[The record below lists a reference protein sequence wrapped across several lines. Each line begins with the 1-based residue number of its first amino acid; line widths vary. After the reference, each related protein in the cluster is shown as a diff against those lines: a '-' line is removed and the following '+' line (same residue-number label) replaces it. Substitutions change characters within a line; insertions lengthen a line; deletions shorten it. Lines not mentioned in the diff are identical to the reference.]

1 MGILK
6 EYFTPSKPHD
16 DATTQP
22 PPAGDIDDGLQDSA
36 SSPQISL
43 GQPSTPRGSRPAS
56 LSPLAG
62 SESDELSD
70 LKCEVMVSWLHQEQ
84 LEKLWYEGSDEEG
97 IVLKKSKG
105 VYACC
110 PESLSEEPEGL
121 RRAIEM
127 LNVRV
132 SDTPLPLK
140 HHVDHVSLL

>member
-1 MGILK
+1 MGIIK
-6 EYFTPSKPHD
+6 EYFNPSKAQED
-16 DATTQP
+16 IITQS
-22 PPAGDIDDGLQDSA
+22 PPARNTDDSLQDA
-36 SSPQISL
+36 APSPQISI
-43 GQPSTPRGSRPAS
+43 GQPSTPWGSRPAS
-56 LSPLAG
+56 LSHLTS

-110 PESLSEEPEGL
+110 PESLTEEPEGL

-132 SDTPLPLK
+132 SVTLPP
-140 HHVDHVSLL
+140 